1 MNTSPTIGSN
11 NSFWDRK
18 CNVTERGSTIKREI
32 FAGITSFLCVS
43 YVLAVNPIILGASG
57 MNEGAVFT
65 ATAICGII
73 ITLLLGIYTNMP
85 YIGIS
90 GMGINAYFSY
100 TVVIQMHHSFMF
112 ALTAELIAGLL
123 ILLIALT
130 PIKDYIFGAIP
141 HNLKLAVTS
150 GIGLF
155 IALIGLSSVGIVVSN
170 QGTIVGLGSF
180 TDPNVIIAMIGVIL
194 ITAMTAR
201 GIKGTMFIAII
212 VCAILGIFL
221 GITKIP
227 DSILSLP
234 PSMAP
239 VFMKFDFSELV
250 TADMFFV
257 VFTFLFVNLF
267 NIVGVLI
274 GLSEQAEVP
283 EADRQRVNGNCMKVA
298 ALGTTIA
305 GIFGASPHI
314 VAVESAAG
322 IAEGGR
328 TGIAAIT
335 SSILFVVSLF
345 FAPLLMVIPAAATA
359 PVLIVVGL
367 FMLMCIKAINFEDIT
382 EGIPVFLTIIMM
394 PFTYSI
400 GVGIEWGLVSYVV
413 VKLLAGKQKDIS
425 AIMYVLALIF
435 ILKEIMPFII

>member
-1 MNTSPTIGSN
+1 
-11 NSFWDRK
+11 
-18 CNVTERGSTIKREI
+18 
-32 FAGITSFLCVS
+32 
-43 YVLAVNPIILGASG
+43 
-57 MNEGAVFT
+57 
-65 ATAICGII
+65 
-73 ITLLLGIYTNMP
+73 
-85 YIGIS
+85 
-90 GMGINAYFSY
+90 
-100 TVVIQMHHSFMF
+100 
-112 ALTAELIAGLL
+112 
-123 ILLIALT
+123 
-130 PIKDYIFGAIP
+130 
-141 HNLKLAVTS
+141 
-150 GIGLF
+150 
-155 IALIGLSSVGIVVSN
+155 
-170 QGTIVGLGSF
+170 
-180 TDPNVIIAMIGVIL
+180 
-194 ITAMTAR
+194 
-201 GIKGTMFIAII
+201 
-212 VCAILGIFL
+212 
-221 GITKIP
+221 
-227 DSILSLP
+227 
-234 PSMAP
+234 MAP

-305 GIFGASPHI
+305 GLFGASPHI

-335 SSILFVVSLF
+335 SSILFVVALF

-367 FMLMCIKAINFEDIT
+367 FMLMCIKTINFEDIT
-382 EGIPVFLTIIMM
+382 EGIPAFLTIIMM

-413 VKLLAGKQKDIS
+413 VKLLAGQQKDIS

-435 ILKEIMPFII
+435 IVKEVMPFII

>member
-11 NSFWDRK
+11 NSFWDRTF
-18 CNVTERGSTIKREI
+18 NVTERGSTIKREI

-73 ITLLLGIYTNMP
+73 ITLLLGLYTNMP

-90 GMGINAYFSY
+90 GMGINAYFAY
-100 TVVIQMHHSFMF
+100 TVVIQMQHSFMF

-130 PIKDYIFGAIP
+130 PIKDYIFEAIP
-141 HNLKLAVTS
+141 HNLKLAVTA

-170 QGTIVGLGSF
+170 QGTIVGFGSF
-180 TDPNVIIAMIGVIL
+180 TDPNVIIAIIGVIL

-201 GIKGTMFIAII
+201 GVKGTMFIAII
-212 VCAILGIFL
+212 ACAILGIFL
-221 GITKIP
+221 GVTKLP
-227 DSILSLP
+227 SSILSLP
-234 PSMAP
+234 PSMGP
-239 VFMKFDFSELV
+239 VFMKLDVSELL

-305 GIFGASPHI
+305 GLFGASPH
-314 VAVESAAG
+314 
-322 IAEGGR
+322 
-328 TGIAAIT
+328 
-335 SSILFVVSLF
+335 
-345 FAPLLMVIPAAATA
+345 
-359 PVLIVVGL
+359 
-367 FMLMCIKAINFEDIT
+367 C
-382 EGIPVFLTIIMM
+382 
-394 PFTYSI
+394 
-400 GVGIEWGLVSYVV
+400 
-413 VKLLAGKQKDIS
+413 
-425 AIMYVLALIF
+425 
-435 ILKEIMPFII
+435 

>member
-11 NSFWDRK
+11 NSFWDRTF
-18 CNVTERGSTIKREI
+18 NVTERGSTIKREI

-73 ITLLLGIYTNMP
+73 ITLLLGFYTNMP

-130 PIKDYIFGAIP
+130 PIKDYIFEAIP
-141 HNLKLAVTS
+141 HNLKLAVTA

-155 IALIGLSSVGIVVSN
+155 
-170 QGTIVGLGSF
+170 
-180 TDPNVIIAMIGVIL
+180 IAMIGVIL

-212 VCAILGIFL
+212 VCAILGVFL

-305 GIFGASPHI
+305 GLFGASPHI

-335 SSILFVVSLF
+335 SSILFVVALF

-382 EGIPVFLTIIMM
+382 EGIPAFLTIIMM

-413 VKLLAGKQKDIS
+413 VKLLAGQQKDIS

-435 ILKEIMPFII
+435 IVKEVMPFII